1 MRKLRFIVF
10 LGLCFLIQLSGRSQA
25 IGSISLDSALII
37 AEKNN
42 PQIKLS
48 EKQILKERD
57 LLGSTININPPE
69 LLFEAPTGDQLRPGI
84 LQSFDFPAT
93 YAFQYQS
100 QNQKVKI
107 AESEKKITLNE
118 LKYKLRITYNELLY
132 YKELLSAFRQQDSLI
147 EDIVEVT
154 NIRFDVGQVSNIER
168 VNAESQLKENNYRL
182 GQIYLKLR
190 SVRFQLALL
199 TGNPSDSTID
209 SKGLLLKLKAP
220 EGVITMSDGY
230 ATNPAV
236 EYYSKYKEYYKKNLS
251 TEYSKLFPGFI
262 IGYLNQ
268 SSENSPLQYRMRYGV
283 TIPIWLWTNVSQ
295 IKAAKKDVLIMEE
308 KIKINTYQLKG
319 NYNSAVSNLRQFAE
333 ALNYFEST
341 GLPMALQIQNSA
353 QEAYRLGS
361 IGYYNYI
368 LNLQQVI
375 KIRLEYLEALKNYN
389 ESIYTI
395 QYLKGE

>member
-1 MRKLRFIVF
+1 MRKFSYL
-10 LGLCFLIQLSGRSQA
+10 FLIIFAFSVVVPGLGQN
-25 IGSISLDSALII
+25 IGNISLDTALII

-48 EKQILKERD
+48 EKHILKERD
-57 LLGSTININPPE
+57 LLGSTINIESPE

-84 LQSFDFPAT
+84 LQSFAFPAT

-100 QNQKVKI
+100 QSQKIKI
-107 AESEKKITLNE
+107 AESEKKITWNE

-154 NIRFDVGQVSNIER
+154 NIRFDVGQVSNIEK
-168 VNAESQLKENNYRL
+168 VNAESQLRENNYLL

-199 TGNPSDSTID
+199 TGNPADSTID
-209 SKGLLLKLKAP
+209 SRGQLVKLKAP
-220 EGVITMSDGY
+220 EGVITMSEGY

-251 TEYSKLFPGFI
+251 TEYSKLFPGFV

-268 SSENSPLQYRMRYGV
+268 SSENSPLQYRMRYGLS
-283 TIPIWLWTNVSQ
+283 IPIWLWTNVSH
-295 IKAAKKDVLIMEE
+295 IKAAKKDVLIMDE
-308 KIKINTYQLKG
+308 KIKINNYELKG
-319 NYNSAVSNLRQFAE
+319 NYNTAISNLKQYTE
-333 ALNYFEST
+333 ALNYFENT
-341 GLPMALQIQNSA
+341 GLPMAQQIQNSA
-353 QEAYRLGS
+353 KEAYRLGS

-389 ESIYTI
+389 QSIYTI